1 MTSFISN
8 AFQIPNDLIDNGHMA
23 KMKGAALPCY
33 LLIVRKTRGWNKQAD
48 SISLSQFKSNW
59 IQQGYCTKRPIN
71 FGRDGCNYP
80 P

>member
-33 LLIVRKTRGWNKQAD
+33 LLIVRKTRRW
-48 SISLSQFKSNW
+48 LE
-59 IQQGYCTKRPIN
+59 
-71 FGRDGCNYP
+71 
-80 P
+80 